1 MTIIYLNT
9 FLSSVVTVFQYFR
22 IFPAPSNC
30 HVEEEVPALLQGQH
44 NVEPSQSGVQEASG
58 RAGGCERASPAPAL
72 VKSQGLSSTGTSEL
86 Q

>member
-58 RAGGCERASPAPAL
+58 RAGGCERASVPAL
-72 VKSQGLSSTGTSEL
+72 VTGQGLSSTGTSEL